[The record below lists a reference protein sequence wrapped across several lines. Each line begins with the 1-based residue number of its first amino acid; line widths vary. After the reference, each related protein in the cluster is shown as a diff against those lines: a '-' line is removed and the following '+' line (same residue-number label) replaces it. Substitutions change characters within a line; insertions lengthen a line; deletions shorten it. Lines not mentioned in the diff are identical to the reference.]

1 MFCPKPSI
9 IEKHTTG
16 ICSLYFTIC
25 KSWKYLIDDWTSI
38 FSQCIL
44 FKLATSLSIRYMAPS
59 LRNSNYWKLSI
70 WSVFLPHLNQ
80 VLWTK
85 PRVWFQFVRSGLGR
99 IPNPI
104 WPQDHHRRGVVGRC
118 QIRSFM
124 ARANSGPREHLDY
137 DQIDSKIRSQTVK
150 DYATNANKNWFRF
163 WKCNVIRYGW
173 WVVAVD
179 GYGGPTYPT
188 ISHWGLHCRRLKM
201 AFALLCHQ
209 SANWRLHRNRL
220 VLVLEMLVH
229 KKRRGKKKGVNS
241 IELCSEDKMHPFYFK
256 SIWLSPLTSCKSVNI
271 GLSKI
276 SISIARSLPNQSHIF
291 GSLLS
296 ILGWHL

>member
-1 MFCPKPSI
+1 MFCQKPSI

-16 ICSLYFTIC
+16 ICSLYFTNC
-25 KSWKYLIDDWTSI
+25 KSWKYSIDDWTSI

-44 FKLATSLSIRYMAPS
+44 FKLVASLSIQYMAPS

-70 WSVFLPHLNQ
+70 WSAFLPHLNQ

-150 DYATNANKNWFRF
+150 DYMQQMQIKLGLDFE
-163 WKCNVIRYGW
+163 NVK
-173 WVVAVD
+173 
-179 GYGGPTYPT
+179 
-188 ISHWGLHCRRLKM
+188 L
-201 AFALLCHQ
+201 
-209 SANWRLHRNRL
+209 
-220 VLVLEMLVH
+220 
-229 KKRRGKKKGVNS
+229 
-241 IELCSEDKMHPFYFK
+241 
-256 SIWLSPLTSCKSVNI
+256 
-271 GLSKI
+271 
-276 SISIARSLPNQSHIF
+276 
-291 GSLLS
+291 
-296 ILGWHL
+296 